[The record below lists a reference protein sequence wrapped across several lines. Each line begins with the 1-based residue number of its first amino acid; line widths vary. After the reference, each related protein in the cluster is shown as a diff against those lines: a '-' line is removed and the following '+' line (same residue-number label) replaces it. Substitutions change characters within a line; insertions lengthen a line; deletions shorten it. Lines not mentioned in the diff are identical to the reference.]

1 MGLRMTRITG
11 GWPVVCSRNRWA
23 TGRMWF
29 RLPAAAFLALVLC
42 GCARSAMAAERPA
55 SPATPV
61 LGRAAADAARL
72 GLPADTGVVWY
83 AVPAL
88 SGTRRTPEVY
98 PDDGVCRGP
107 VEIVAA
113 KGEFESASFQ
123 LVAFQEYAGVEIEV
137 GDLAGPNGTIPAS
150 ALDVKVV
157 KVWVQTG
164 AAWNSYSALFSAF
177 DCQDV

>member
-11 GWPVVCSRNRWA
+11 GWPVVCSRNRWV

-98 PDDGVCRGP
+98 PEDGVCRGP

-137 GDLAGPNGTIPAS
+137 GDLAGQNGTIPAA